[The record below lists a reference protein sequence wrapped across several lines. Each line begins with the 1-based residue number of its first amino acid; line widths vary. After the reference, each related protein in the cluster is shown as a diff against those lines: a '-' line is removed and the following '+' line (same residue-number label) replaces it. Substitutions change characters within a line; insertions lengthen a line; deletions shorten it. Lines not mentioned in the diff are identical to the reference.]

1 MKKEFEA
8 HYRIIAQ
15 IGEGTFSQVFKAFD
29 QQNGELVALKRVKIR
44 KAEDGIPAE
53 FIREVESL
61 SRL

>member
-1 MKKEFEA
+1 MKKDFEG
-8 HYRIIAQ
+8 HYRIISQ

-29 QQNGELVALKRVKIR
+29 QKNGQLVALKRVKIR
-44 KAEDGIPAE
+44 KAEDGLPAD